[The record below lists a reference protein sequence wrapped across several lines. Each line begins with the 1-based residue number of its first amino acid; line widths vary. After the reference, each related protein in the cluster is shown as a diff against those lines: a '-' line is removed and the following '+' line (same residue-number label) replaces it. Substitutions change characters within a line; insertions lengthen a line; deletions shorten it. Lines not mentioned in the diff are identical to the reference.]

1 MTDTLRIIPLGGV
14 GEVGKNITVIEA
26 AGEILVVDC
35 GLAFPEPDML
45 GIDLVIPDVTYLEEN
60 RDRVRGIIITHG
72 HEDHTGALPYVLPRL
87 PGTPIY
93 AGKLSRGLIIGKLR
107 EHKLLDRTRMELI
120 EPGVEVRI
128 GAFAVTPFRVNHSI
142 PDGMGLAIRTP
153 LGVVVHTGDFKF
165 DHTPPDGVRADLGIL
180 AEVGNRGVEFLL
192 SDSTRAEREGYTLSE
207 ATVGESL
214 HQLIGEASGRVIVA
228 TFASNIG
235 RVQQVL
241 DAAWAHGRKM
251 VTIGRSMEQ
260 NTNIAM
266 ELGYLLPRDGTLVK
280 KDALQRLPKEELVVM
295 TTGSQGEPMSGLTR
309 MSNRDHRNITIEPGD
324 TVIISASP
332 IPGNE
337 EAVARTIDNLF
348 KEGAMVHYEPLK
360 HCHVSGHGSREELKL
375 MLGLVKPRHFIPV
388 HGEYRMLVQHALLA
402 EGAGVPVDSIFV
414 LENGQVVEF
423 DGTRA
428 RMAGSVPAGAVL
440 VDGIAAIDG
449 IDGVVLR
456 DRRMLASDGVV
467 MVALTVDRATGRPL
481 SGPDLLGRG
490 FLSDPDDPLM
500 AEAVAHLTAALQQP
514 AGDDDHV
521 AEAGYLKT
529 KIRDTLAR
537 FFFERTKRR
546 PMILPIVMEV

>member
-1 MTDTLRIIPLGGV
+1 MTEPLRIIPLGGV
-14 GEVGKNITVIEA
+14 GEVGKNITLIEA
-26 AGEILVVDC
+26 AGRILVVDC
-35 GLAFPEPDML
+35 GLAFPEPEML
-45 GIDLVIPDVTYLEEN
+45 GIDLVIPDVSYLEAN
-60 RDRVRGIIITHG
+60 RDRVTAVALTHG
-72 HEDHTGALPYVLPRL
+72 HEDHTGALPYVLPKL
-87 PGTPIY
+87 PGVPVY
-93 AGKLSRGLIIGKLR
+93 ASRLTSGLVRGKLK
-107 EHKLLDRTRMELI
+107 EHRLLDQTPLEAL
-120 EPGVEVRI
+120 EAGVECQI
-128 GAFAVTPFRVNHSI
+128 GPFNLLPFRVNHSI
-142 PDGMGLAIRTP
+142 PDGMGFAIRTES
-153 LGVVVHTGDFKF
+153 GTVVHTGDFKF
-165 DHTPPDGVRADLGIL
+165 DHTPPDGTRADLGLI
-180 AEVGNRGVEFLL
+180 AEIGNRGVDFLL
-192 SDSTRAEREGYTLSE
+192 SDSTRAEKDGYTLSE

-214 HQLIGEASGRVIVA
+214 HQLVGEAGGRVIVA

-241 DAAWAHGRKM
+241 DAAAAHGRKM
-251 VTIGRSMEQ
+251 VALGRSMEQ
-260 NTNIAM
+260 NTAIAV
-266 ELGYLLPRDGTLVK
+266 ELGYLDPRGDTLAR
-280 KDALQRLPKEELVVM
+280 KDQLQRLANEELVVM

-324 TVIISASP
+324 TVIVSASP

-388 HGEYRMLVQHALLA
+388 HGEYRMLVQHGLLA
-402 EGAGVPVDSIFV
+402 EGAGVPIDNIFV

-423 DGTRA
+423 DGSRA
-428 RMAGSVPAGAVL
+428 RLAGSVPAGDVL
-440 VDGIAAIDG
+440 VDGIASIDG

-467 MVALTVDRATGRPL
+467 MVALTVDRSSGAPV
-481 SGPDLLGRG
+481 SGPDLVGRG
-490 FLSDPDDPLM
+490 FLPDPDDPIM
-500 AEAVAHLTAALQQP
+500 AEARDHLAAELKQAPQD
-514 AGDDDHV
+514 ADHA
-521 AEAGYLKT
+521 AESGFLKA

>member
-1 MTDTLRIIPLGGV
+1 MPDTLRIIPLGGV

-35 GLAFPEPDML
+35 GLAFPEQEML
-45 GIDLVIPDVTYLEEN
+45 GIDLVIPDVTYLREN
-60 RDRVRGIIITHG
+60 RDRVKAILLTHG
-72 HEDHTGALPYVLPRL
+72 HEDHTGGLPYVLPQI

-93 AGKLSRGLIIGKLR
+93 TSRLTAGLVTGKLK
-107 EHKLLDRTRMELI
+107 EHKLLGQTRLEVV
-120 EPGVEVRI
+120 EPAVEFRV
-128 GAFAVTPFRVNHSI
+128 GAFAITPFRVNHSI
-142 PDGMGLAIRTP
+142 PDGMGFAIRTP
-153 LGVVVHTGDFKF
+153 LGTVVHTGDFKF
-165 DHTPPDGVRADLGIL
+165 DHTPPDGRRADLGLI
-180 AEVGNRGVEFLL
+180 AEIGNRGVEFLL

-207 ATVGESL
+207 KTVGDSL
-214 HQLIGEASGRVIVA
+214 NQLVREATGRVIVA

-241 DAAWAHGRKM
+241 DAAWASGRKM
-251 VTIGRSMEQ
+251 VALGRSMEQ
-260 NTNIAM
+260 NIAIAL
-266 ELGYLLPRDGTLVK
+266 ELGYLDPRDGTLTG
-280 KDALQRLPKEELVVM
+280 KDGLQRLPKDRLVVM

-337 EAVARTIDNLF
+337 EAVAKTIDNLF
-348 KEGAMVHYEPLK
+348 KEGAMVHYEPLV

-388 HGEYRMLVQHALLA
+388 HGEYRMLVQHGLLA
-402 EGAGVPVDSIFV
+402 EGAGVPVDGIFV

-428 RMAGSVPAGAVL
+428 RLAGSVASGAVL

-449 IDGVVLR
+449 VDGVVLR
-456 DRRMLASDGVV
+456 DRRALASDGVV
-467 MVALTVDRATGRPL
+467 MVALTVDHATGQAV
-481 SGPDLLGRG
+481 SGPDLVGRG
-490 FLSDPDDPLM
+490 FLSDPDDPVM
-500 AEAVAHLTAALQQP
+500 AAACKHLTEALLQP
-514 AGDDDHV
+514 AADGHA
-521 AEAGYLKT
+521 AEAGYLKV
-529 KIRDTLAR
+529 KIRDTLSR

>member
-1 MTDTLRIIPLGGV
+1 MPDILRVIPLGGV

-35 GLAFPEPDML
+35 GLAFPEPEML

-60 RDRVRGIIITHG
+60 RDRVRAIVLTHG
-72 HEDHTGALPYVLPRL
+72 HEDHTGALPYVLPKL
-87 PGTPIY
+87 PGTPVY
-93 AGKLSRGLIIGKLR
+93 AGRLTRGLVTGKLK
-107 EHKLLDRTRMELI
+107 EHKLLDSTPLELL
-120 EPGVEVRI
+120 EPSVETRI
-128 GAFAVTPFRVNHSI
+128 GVFSITPFRVNHSI
-142 PDGMGLAIRTP
+142 PDGMGLGIRTP
-153 LGVVVHTGDFKF
+153 AGTVVHTGDFKF
-165 DHTPPDGVRADLGIL
+165 DHTPPDGVRADLGLI
-180 AEVGNRGVEFLL
+180 AEIGNRGVDFLL
-192 SDSTRAEREGYTLSE
+192 SDSTRAEKDGYTLSE
-207 ATVGESL
+207 TTVGDSL

-251 VTIGRSMEQ
+251 VTMGRSMEQ
-260 NTNIAM
+260 NSAIAV
-266 ELGYLLPRDGTLVK
+266 ELGFLDPRDGTLVR
-280 KDALQRLPKEELVVM
+280 KDALQRLRNEDLVIM

-348 KEGAMVHYEPLK
+348 KEGAMVHYEPLV

-375 MLGLVKPRHFIPV
+375 MLALVKPRNFIPI
-388 HGEYRMLVQHALLA
+388 HGEYRMLVQHGLLA
-402 EGAGVPVDSIFV
+402 EAAGVPVNGIFV
-414 LENGQVVEF
+414 LENGQVVELE
-423 DGTRA
+423 DGRA
-428 RMAGSVPAGAVL
+428 RLAGSVPAGAVL
-440 VDGIAAIDG
+440 VDGIATVDG
-449 IDGVVLR
+449 VDGVVLR

-467 MVALTVDRATGRPL
+467 MVALTVDRATGQPV
-481 SGPDLLGRG
+481 SGPDLIGRG
-490 FLSDPDDPLM
+490 FLHDPDDPIM
-500 AEAVAHLTAALQQP
+500 TAARDHLAAELSQP
-514 AGDDDHV
+514 PGDEHS
-521 AEAGYLKT
+521 AELGYLKT

-546 PMILPIVMEV
+546 PMILPIVLEV

>member
-93 AGKLSRGLIIGKLR
+93 AGKLSRGLITGKLR